1 MERTGNKPVVVIGAT
16 SRPDALD
23 GALRRAGRLVVP
35 SGILIAQH
43 LKFPASRFDR
53 EIALPIPD
61 EDAREDIL
69 RVRLARGMFT
79 PGGALTA
86 RVMFPDSN
94 PADAAGA

>member
-43 LKFPASRFDR
+43 LKFPC
-53 EIALPIPD
+53 EQ
-61 EDAREDIL
+61 
-69 RVRLARGMFT
+69 V
-79 PGGALTA
+79 
-86 RVMFPDSN
+86 
-94 PADAAGA
+94 